1 MKIILEQS
9 NFLKKFNLFNYK
21 EIVALEEIFSQ
32 LILRMVNLFFQS
44 YTICLNFYFIFTCV
58 DPDPHSEYGSG
69 STKILNTYPILIW
82 IHNTGF
88 ASFFPYYT
96 EG

>member
-32 LILRMVNLFFQS
+32 LILRMVNLFF
-44 YTICLNFYFIFTCV
+44 
-58 DPDPHSEYGSG
+58 
-69 STKILNTYPILIW
+69 
-82 IHNTGF
+82 
-88 ASFFPYYT
+88 
-96 EG
+96 